1 MKAVLN
7 VCVGWVLPAISILNL
22 CVGGLVCASCSK
34 QPQNRQ
40 FLRQFRPVIAR
51 LSLVVFAEFLGRSSY
66 RKCVVSHGCRC
77 FPCGLDLPGWIGI
90 DFAFGHDRW
99 KYYRATENVSL
110 YYIALRCCK
119 IAFHDFDELSLG
131 VSSVNFW
138 RANTIASRFRLGA
151 SANCLLSW
159 LALIRLSGLCCTT

>member
-1 MKAVLN
+1 MKAVPN
-7 VCVGWVLPAISILNL
+7 VWVGWVLQISAISILNL

-40 FLRQFRPVIAR
+40 FLRQFRPVIACC
-51 LSLVVFAEFLGRSSY
+51 LAEFLGRSNY

-110 YYIALRCCK
+110 YYIALRRCK
-119 IAFHDFDELSLG
+119 IAFHDSDELSLG
-131 VSSVNFW
+131 VSLVNFW
-138 RANTIASRFRLGA
+138 S
-151 SANCLLSW
+151 CLLYTSPSP
-159 LALIRLSGLCCTT
+159 RD